1 MRQFMIKEKLD
12 AYLIL
17 SADPHLNE
25 YLPSFYQSRAFV
37 SGFKGS
43 LQYGIPIV
51 IIFMPLMILVLY
63 VTFKPNLKFQINTD
77 LEQKI
82 PMD

>member
-1 MRQFMIKEKLD
+1 MNIRKIRVEKIRQFMIKEKLD

-43 LQYGIPIV
+43 AGS
-51 IIFMPLMILVLY
+51 
-63 VTFKPNLKFQINTD
+63 
-77 LEQKI
+77 
-82 PMD
+82 

>member
-1 MRQFMIKEKLD
+1 MNIRKIRVEKIRQFMIKEKLD

-43 LQYGIPIV
+43 AGSLIITSQDAFYGQMEGIG
-51 IIFMPLMILVLY
+51 
-63 VTFKPNLKFQINTD
+63 FKHKRN
-77 LEQKI
+77 
-82 PMD
+82 

>member
-1 MRQFMIKEKLD
+1 MNIRKIRVEKIRQFMIKEKLD

-43 LQYGIPIV
+43 GRKLNHHFKMLFYGQMEGIG
-51 IIFMPLMILVLY
+51 
-63 VTFKPNLKFQINTD
+63 FKHKRN
-77 LEQKI
+77 
-82 PMD
+82 

>member
-1 MRQFMIKEKLD
+1 MIKEKLD

-43 LQYGIPIV
+43 AGSL
-51 IIFMPLMILVLY
+51 IITSQDNFLWTDGRYWIQAQ
-63 VTFKPNLKFQINTD
+63 KD
-77 LEQKI
+77 LEGSGILLQKQ
-82 PMD
+82 DANNTF